1 MDLKGF
7 TYYILNK
14 TYLYFMEEVLIQINS
29 FDNDMSVLYLCKFG
43 QNSLLSF
50 IFPVA
55 EETVSI
61 DVVFIAIEWNPYD
74 IFTVGII
81 RSGKGNLGGGSTQVQ
96 WANCIGPMR
105 MYPGIP
111 EIFL

>member
-1 MDLKGF
+1 MDLKCF

-61 DVVFIAIEWNPYD
+61 DVVFIAIE
-74 IFTVGII
+74 
-81 RSGKGNLGGGSTQVQ
+81 
-96 WANCIGPMR
+96 
-105 MYPGIP
+105 
-111 EIFL
+111 

>member
-1 MDLKGF
+1 
-7 TYYILNK
+7 
-14 TYLYFMEEVLIQINS
+14 MEQVLIQINS
-29 FDNDMSVLYLCKFG
+29 FDNDMSVLYHCKFG
-43 QNSLLSF
+43 PNSLLSF

-61 DVVFIAIEWNPYD
+61 DVVFISVEWNPND
-74 IFTVGII
+74 IFIVGII
-81 RSGKGNLGGGSTQVQ
+81 RCSKGNLGGGSTQVQ
-96 WANCIGPMR
+96 WAKCLSPMR

>member
-1 MDLKGF
+1 
-7 TYYILNK
+7 
-14 TYLYFMEEVLIQINS
+14 MEQVLIQINS

-50 IFPVA
+50 IFPIA

-61 DVVFIAIEWNPYD
+61 DVVFIAVERNSND

-96 WANCIGPMR
+96 
-105 MYPGIP
+105 
-111 EIFL
+111 